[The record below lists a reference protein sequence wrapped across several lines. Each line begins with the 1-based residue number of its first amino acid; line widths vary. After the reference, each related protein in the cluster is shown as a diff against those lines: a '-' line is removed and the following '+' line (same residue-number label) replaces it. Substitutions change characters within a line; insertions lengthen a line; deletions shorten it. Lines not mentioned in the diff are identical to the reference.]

1 MNVDQFLDVNGFNR
15 EYNMPLE
22 KRLNK
27 YRTHDIQDS
36 SRPIISDADIRAF
49 RAARYAAAMR
59 KRQVITSIAA
69 LVGAGAIIFA
79 SYCLTYG
86 WPF

>member
-1 MNVDQFLDVNGFNR
+1 MNIDQFLDVNGLNV

-36 SRPIISDADIRAF
+36 PRPVVSDAEIRQY
-49 RAARYAAAMR
+49 RSERYAAAMH
-59 KRQVITSIAA
+59 KRQVITAIAA
-69 LVGAGAIIFA
+69 IVFLAAAIFA